1 MRFSLLLPANFLAF
15 LESANQKCNA
25 QRRERVWKANS
36 KLKID
41 RQQHT
46 EKWKSANGN
55 WQPATGNTGN
65 LQHSACHCHCYREM
79 RRAQQ
84 LLCSSKNPLEA
95 LPAAKSLPSD
105 SNDAS
110 NDIVKSEAQLPAVAG
125 CRLLAGWLP
134 ACCWFQL
141 PSCRM
146 WPASDFLAWRFHR
159 RGEGHRVAA
168 AIAFG

>member
-65 LQHSACHCHCYREM
+65 VQHSACHCYREM

-134 ACCWFQL
+134 ACFWLQL